1 MKAKPQDWT
10 DEMVDALITLK
21 WGHPV
26 TDAASVGRLMKEP
39 ALIFQQGSRL
49 NRQPVSEQHPSTVFL
64 TLSEVQS
71 ILNYIA

>member
-39 ALIFQQGSRL
+39 ALIYNKVLASIISL
-49 NRQPVSEQHPSTVFL
+49 SPSSIHRQYS
-64 TLSEVQS
+64 
-71 ILNYIA
+71 